1 MFIKLTAD
9 TIIAYKSDFVKL
21 EFLQLPRLDLAT
33 NLETFWKKLNLKNQF
48 IYAILAENAGFTDT
62 RMFYIWLQSYKNFGG
77 GDFVI
82 LNGNCGNLEEFELLK
97 NQQNSKLFQKAPNI
111 W

>member
-1 MFIKLTAD
+1 
-9 TIIAYKSDFVKL
+9 
-21 EFLQLPRLDLAT
+21 
-33 NLETFWKKLNLKNQF
+33 
-48 IYAILAENAGFTDT
+48 
-62 RMFYIWLQSYKNFGG
+62 MFYIWLQSYKNFGG